1 MKPVVYMLPQSKPTF
16 QKTYHVTNVK
26 YFQAQES
33 T

>member
-1 MKPVVYMLPQSKPTF
+1 MKPDVYMLPQSKPTF
-16 QKTYHVTNVK
+16 QKTYHVSNVK